1 MTRVATM
8 HRFAVLGIVF
18 VGACFFDADYGAGGY
33 RCSDGRCPSGL
44 VCDTSA
50 NRCVTHLDGG
60 PDDAPG
66 DASDAPIDA
75 ADAMP
80 AALTCVDPGVIAMT
94 GGTATGTTVGRTSTV
109 SSMCG
114 GSVMNGNDA
123 VYRVT
128 AGAGDMYLVSI
139 TGVKAYVIIPC
150 SIAPATPACIGNVAA
165 SPGNPISFTAT
176 AAGQHFIV
184 VDHENPATSAAYT
197 LTVTKQ

>member
-8 HRFAVLGIVF
+8 HRFALVGMVF
-18 VGACFFDADYGAGGY
+18 VGGGCSFDADYGDGGV

-44 VCDTSA
+44 TCNADR
-50 NRCVTHLDGG
+50 RCVMPGDAAL
-60 PDDAPG
+60 DDAPV
-66 DASDAPIDA
+66 DAMVDAMI
-75 ADAMP
+75 DAMP

-94 GGTATGTTVGRTSTV
+94 GGTASGTTAGRSSTV
-109 SSMCG
+109 SASCG

-128 AGAGDMYLVSI
+128 AQAGDQYLISI

-150 SIAPATPACIGNVAA
+150 SLSPATPTCIGNAA
-165 SPGNPISFTAT
+165 ATPGNPISVTASV
-176 AAGQHFIV
+176 AGQHFIV
-184 VDHENPATSAAYT
+184 VDHENPATSGAYT